1 MFPRLLRPDGSG
13 ATLAASSGAMSSTN
27 TVLTFGP
34 VSWFWELAADPMRRI
49 WTAPGG
55 LILE

>member
-1 MFPRLLRPDGSG
+1 MLPKLLRPDGSG
-13 ATLAASSGAMSSTN
+13 AILAASSSGRSSTN

-34 VSWFWELAADPMRRI
+34 ASGTLDADPMRRNV
-49 WTAPGG
+49 TGG